1 MSPIHLLHRHTDGNS
16 DSLQTSPRFANY
28 ENERLDVEGGSM
40 SLRNNQ
46 TGAREIQM
54 PVVESF
60 STTEFPVT
68 TTHEVSMGSKT
79 FSFAKRQLD

>member
-54 PVVESF
+54 PVV
-60 STTEFPVT
+60 
-68 TTHEVSMGSKT
+68 
-79 FSFAKRQLD
+79 